1 MLTRGSFTV
10 NNAGIGIESFV
21 LKEPQPELLNKL
33 FQTNVLGPF
42 FVVNAAAPHMPRG
55 GRIINVS
62 STAAKGGTPQLS
74 AYAASK
80 AALDILT
87 WNWAAE
93 VRFSYINLYLRSLY
107 DWRVRNRY

>member
-1 MLTRGSFTV
+1 M
-10 NNAGIGIESFV
+10 
-21 LKEPQPELLNKL
+21 NKL

-62 STAAKGGTPQLS
+62 STAARGGTPQLS

-93 VRFSYINLYLRSLY
+93 VSLPYLNLYLRSQFCLL
-107 DWRVRNRY
+107 VRNRH